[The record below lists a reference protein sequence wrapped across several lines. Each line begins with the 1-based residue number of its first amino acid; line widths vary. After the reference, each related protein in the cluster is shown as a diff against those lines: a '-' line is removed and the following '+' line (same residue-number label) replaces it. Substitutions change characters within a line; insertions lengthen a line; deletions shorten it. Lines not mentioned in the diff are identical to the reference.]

1 MKKWLFFILLILP
14 GKFLFSQTSDTLKYR
29 RILLIS
35 FNPDYYL
42 SDAEQDLMRQ
52 NKRNP
57 DDYRTYLRRSLD
69 NKIAGQ
75 LERSIA
81 CYSLLADTSQK
92 AIETGWDFYNHSA
105 LKYTKPY
112 GAKTNAEPVRTK
124 KAKNSESN
132 LHSAGAYDLQHADIQ
147 VMDNSVSDSTWL
159 RKFAGQYDTDI
170 ILSINQF
177 EIKTNYNSCMDISKG
192 IYRREVQVHY
202 TLMTVEGKR
211 LTGNIAIAAF
221 ASNENRVE
229 DISEKAFPLVAND
242 IATQVFSRLR

>member
-1 MKKWLFFILLILP
+1 MKKWLLFILLILP
-14 GKFLFSQTSDTLKYR
+14 GKFLFSQSTDSLKFH

-52 NKRNP
+52 NKRSP

-75 LERSIA
+75 LERTIP
-81 CYSLLADTSQK
+81 CYSLLSDTSK
-92 AIETGWDFYNHSA
+92 YAIETGWDFYNHSA

-112 GAKTNAEPVRTK
+112 GVKVNGDNSKQK
-124 KAKNSESN
+124 KSKSSDTN
-132 LHSAGAYDLQHADIQ
+132 LHSAAAYDLQHADIQ
-147 VMDNSVSDSTWL
+147 VMDNSVTDTSWL
-159 RKFAGQYDTDI
+159 RKIAGHYESDI
-170 ILSINQF
+170 LLSINQF

-192 IYRREVQVHY
+192 IYRREVHVHY
-202 TLMTVEGKR
+202 TLMTASGKR

-229 DISEKAFPLVAND
+229 DISEKVFPLVAQD
-242 IATQVFSRLR
+242 IATLVNTHLK